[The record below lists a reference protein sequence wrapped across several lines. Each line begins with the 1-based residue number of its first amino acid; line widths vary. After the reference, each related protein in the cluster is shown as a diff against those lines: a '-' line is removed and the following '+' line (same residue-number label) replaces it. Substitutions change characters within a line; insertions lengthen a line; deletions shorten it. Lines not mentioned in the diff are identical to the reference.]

1 MAGAKGRSGGKR
13 EGQGRKPKAVE
24 LKLLER
30 MDSVLGADWEDDLL
44 KAAHEQ
50 AKKGNFQHLT
60 ILLAY
65 KYGKP
70 QDKVDV
76 TTNGK
81 ELPTSKEIVFRRYNA
96 KS

>member
-1 MAGAKGRSGGKR
+1 MANGHGGARQGG
-13 EGQGRKPKAVE
+13 GRKPKAVE

-30 MDSVLGADWEDDLL
+30 MSSALGDDWDDEILQSAF
-44 KAAHEQ
+44 KE
-50 AKKGNFQHLT
+50 AKKGSFQHQAL
-60 ILLAY
+60 LLAY

-81 ELPTSKEIVFRRYNA
+81 DLPTSKEIVFRRYND
-96 KS
+96 KP

>member
-1 MAGAKGRSGGKR
+1 MANGHGGIRK
-13 EGQGRKPKAVE
+13 GQGRKPKAVE

-30 MDSVLGADWEDDLL
+30 MDKALGENWDDEILQSAF
-44 KAAHEQ
+44 KE
-50 AKKGNFQHLT
+50 AKKGSYQHQA

-70 QDKVDV
+70 QDKVDL

-81 ELPTSKEIVFRRYNA
+81 DLPTSKEIVFRRY
-96 KS
+96 KD

>member
-1 MAGAKGRSGGKR
+1 MANGHGGIRK
-13 EGQGRKPKAVE
+13 GQGRKPKAVE

-30 MDSVLGADWEDDLL
+30 MDKALGENWDDEILR
-44 KAAHEQ
+44 AAFKE
-50 AKKGNFQHLT
+50 AKKGSYQHQA

-70 QDKVDV
+70 QDKVDL

-81 ELPTSKEIVFRRYNA
+81 DLPTSKEIVFRRY
-96 KS
+96 KD

>member
-1 MAGAKGRSGGKR
+1 MAGVKGRSGGKR
-13 EGQGRKPKAVE
+13 EGQGRKPKAKE

-30 MDSVLGADWEDDLL
+30 MDNVLGDDWEDGLL
-44 KAAHEQ
+44 QSAYEQ
-50 AKKGNFQHLT
+50 AKKGSYQHLSL
-60 ILLAY
+60 ILAY

-81 ELPTSKEIVFRRYNA
+81 DLPSTKEIVFRNYA
-96 KS
+96 KP